1 MIVRRLL
8 VASVML
14 APLLL
19 APAHGWPATDPT
31 TGLIV
36 ADGWQW
42 VRAHCGGC
50 HSYRLVTSQ
59 RGDAT
64 YWRNVIAWMQRTQN
78 LWPIPAQQEPALIA
92 YLARHYD
99 EAEWGRRPGLAESLQ
114 PPPVAEKAPD

>member
-1 MIVRRLL
+1 MYAFVLDQAGGMGGTVRGP
-8 VASVML
+8 ASGL
-14 APLLL
+14 AE
-19 APAHGWPATDPT
+19 TDPG

-59 RGDAT
+59 RGDEI
-64 YWRNVIAWMQRTQN
+64 YWRDVIGWMQRTQN
-78 LWPIPAQQEPALIA
+78 LWPIPADQESELIA

-99 EAEWGRRPGLAESLQ
+99 ESDWGRRPGLAASLL
-114 PPPVAEKAPD
+114 PPPSVENAPD